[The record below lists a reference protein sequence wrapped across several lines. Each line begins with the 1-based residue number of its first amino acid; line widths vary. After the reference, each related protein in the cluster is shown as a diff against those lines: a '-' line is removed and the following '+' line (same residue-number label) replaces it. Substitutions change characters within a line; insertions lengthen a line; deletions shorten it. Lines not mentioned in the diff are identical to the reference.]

1 MSFHDF
7 CIHTA
12 KGFGELP
19 VHDNGKRTVRYG
31 QWFYN
36 ELLNVKP
43 NLAEHIRGTDMDPF
57 YKERVDYSCLHYL
70 VLMWDHDFGDPQ
82 LV

>member
-1 MSFHDF
+1 MTYSDF

-12 KGFGELP
+12 RGFGELP
-19 VHDNGKRTVRYG
+19 VYENGKRAVRYG

-43 NLAEHIRGTDMDPF
+43 KLAEHIRGTDKDPF
-57 YKERVDYSCLHYL
+57 YKDRVDDSCLHYL
-70 VLMWDHDFGDPQ
+70 VLMWDHDFGDSQ